1 MHLPD
6 TFESRIYL
14 MFFHF
19 SILLIIFKIKG
30 KEFDQKTYD
39 YFFHNIENNLREM
52 GLGDVAVNKK
62 MKDLNKILY
71 DILLKLETQLIQIP
85 SKANK
90 NLIFKYF
97 EVLKKAKIDKLAI
110 FEKYLTDFYDFCFEL
125 PIENMVSRSINFK
138 N

>member
-1 MHLPD
+1 
-6 TFESRIYL
+6 

-19 SILLIIFKIKG
+19 SIMLIIFKLKC

-39 YFFHNIENNLREM
+39 YFFHCIENNLREM

-71 DILLKLETQLIQIP
+71 DILLKLEPQLTQTPLKI
-85 SKANK
+85 NK

-97 EVLKKAKIDKLAI
+97 EVLKKQKSDKIGI
-110 FEKYLTDFYDFCFEL
+110 FEKYLTNFYNFCFEL
-125 PIENMVSRSINFK
+125 PIENMVNRSINFK